1 MSISRKEM
9 AFMNAAA
16 AVRDYN
22 VEPRLE
28 YRTIAGVQ
36 GPLVILENVKSPRF
50 AEIVNITLGDGE
62 ARVGQVLEVA
72 GNKAVVQ
79 IFEGTSGI
87 DNRKTRCKF
96 TGDVLKMPISEEM
109 LGRSKTEMNL
119 TVFAITTSSL
129 HQNFPSCSNSASNN
143 DYIRFAAFN
152 GSGRQID
159 GAPAVLAEDY
169 LDIMGMPINPS
180 SR

>member
-1 MSISRKEM
+1 
-9 AFMNAAA
+9 MNAAA

-109 LGRSKTEMNL
+109 LGRSKTEINL
-119 TVFAITTSSL
+119 TFSHDINIISSSKFFML
-129 HQNFPSCSNSASNN
+129 LQ
-143 DYIRFAAFN
+143 IR
-152 GSGRQID
+152 
-159 GAPAVLAEDY
+159 L
-169 LDIMGMPINPS
+169 
-180 SR
+180 

>member
-1 MSISRKEM
+1 MSINRKEL

-16 AVRDYN
+16 AARDYH

-36 GPLVILENVKSPRF
+36 GPLVILENVKQPRF
-50 AEIVNITLGDGE
+50 AEIVTITLGDGE
-62 ARVGQVLEVA
+62 HRVGQVLEVA

-87 DNRKTRCKF
+87 DNTKTRCKF

-109 LGRSKTEMNL
+109 LGRT
-119 TVFAITTSSL
+119 
-129 HQNFPSCSNSASNN
+129 
-143 DYIRFAAFN
+143 FN

-159 GAPAVLAEDY
+159 GAPAVLAEGNRIKFY
-169 LDIMGMPINPS
+169 QINYQLPYYEILLFQ
-180 SR
+180 

>member
-36 GPLVILENVKSPRF
+36 GPLVILENIKAPRF

-62 ARVGQVLEVA
+62 HRVGQVLEVA

-96 TGDVLKMPISEEM
+96 TGDVLKMAISEEM
-109 LGRSKTEMNL
+109 LGRSK
-119 TVFAITTSSL
+119 
-129 HQNFPSCSNSASNN
+129 NF
-143 DYIRFAAFN
+143 YQRIF
-152 GSGRQID
+152 
-159 GAPAVLAEDY
+159 Y
-169 LDIMGMPINPS
+169 
-180 SR
+180 